1 MLSSLLLYSYVY
13 YYLKLISVNNF
24 NIDCVAA
31 QEAVQ
36 EATGLVPTLPL
47 TKAPAEPTDD
57 AHLPPTSTAP
67 GVDGGGGAA
76 GGVGDTN
83 AMQNDVLK
91 AVTQLLQQSQ
101 QVRLRRY
108 CALYI
113 VMSNTTV
120 LLSLL
125 LCLVKRQVQ

>member
-1 MLSSLLLYSYVY
+1 M
-13 YYLKLISVNNF
+13 
-24 NIDCVAA
+24 
-31 QEAVQ
+31 Q

-101 QVRLRRY
+101 QVRFCCY
-108 CALYI
+108 CAVIY
-113 VMSNTTV
+113 
-120 LLSLL
+120 
-125 LCLVKRQVQ
+125 RHVQYNCASVVVALFS